1 MGLLRDAAFTAL
13 GYGIAGAKESNI
25 VKDTINKV
33 TEKKGVNSDPPLWSI
48 VEDYARAHGIY
59 GQDNNFYRELLHI
72 AEKYR
77 DPFND

>member
-25 VKDTINKV
+25 VKDT
-33 TEKKGVNSDPPLWSI
+33 TEKKGLNSDPPLWSI

-77 DPFND
+77 DLFND